1 MREDGKELGE
11 VEEKEAKEG
20 KVREEERKVEE
31 EERKVEEEERKVE
44 EEVEVDDS
52 NENENI

>member
-11 VEEKEAKEG
+11 VEEKETKEG
-20 KVREEERKVEE
+20 KVRE